1 MMLALFLQGEEIDKI
16 IKELEESIGRYK
28 EEYAIL
34 IDEANRIKS
43 NLQHVETKVNTSLLI
58 FDM

>member
-1 MMLALFLQGEEIDKI
+1 LQGEEIDKI

-34 IDEANRIKS
+34 IDEANKIKS
-43 NLQHVETKVNTSLLI
+43 DLQHVETKVNI
-58 FDM
+58 